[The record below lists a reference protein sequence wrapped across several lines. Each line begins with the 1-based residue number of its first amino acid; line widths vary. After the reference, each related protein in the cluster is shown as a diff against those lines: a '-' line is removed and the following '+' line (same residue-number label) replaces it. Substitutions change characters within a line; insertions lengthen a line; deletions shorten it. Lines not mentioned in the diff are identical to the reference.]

1 MRKLVVTLVLL
12 SLVFLFVVPSFALGG
27 GAAVTGDVSSV
38 AAQAVDPR
46 CPGSLMPRL
55 TVGGTGVIA
64 QRFSSLRVAPGG
76 PAFRIVYAPATFRV
90 LAGPV
95 CAGEVP
101 LNFWQIDYGGGL
113 VGWATESQVVS
124 EFGVNQYWLAP
135 AAAPTALPSTPLPL
149 TPTVL
154 PPLTVIPPTAVP
166 AACPGSLPPRLRV
179 GGTGSIAQR
188 FSSLRVSPGGPA
200 FHIVYAPATF
210 RVVGGPVCA
219 NDLLFW
225 EIDYG
230 GGLRGWANESQVV
243 SEFGLNQYW
252 LQP

>member
-27 GAAVTGDVSSV
+27 GPVATGDISNA
-38 AAQAVDPR
+38 AAQAVDAR
-46 CPGSLMPRL
+46 CPGSLAPRL

-64 QRFSSLRVAPGG
+64 QRFSSLRTAPGG

-95 CAGEVP
+95 CAGGAVP

-113 VGWATESQVVS
+113 VGWAVESQVVS

-135 AAAPTALPSTPLPL
+135 AAAPTAVPL
-149 TPTVL
+149 TPTAL
-154 PPLTVIPPTAVP
+154 PLTVVPPTAAP
-166 AACPGSLPPRLRV
+166 GTCAGSLPPRLTV
-179 GGTGSIAQR
+179 GRPGSIAQR
-188 FSSLRVSPGGPA
+188 FSSLRTAPGGPA
-200 FHIVYAPATF
+200 FRIVYAPATF
-210 RVVGGPVCA
+210 TVVGGPVCA
-219 NDLLFW
+219 GDLLFW

-230 GGLRGWANESQVV
+230 GGLRGWALESQVV

-252 LQP
+252 LRP